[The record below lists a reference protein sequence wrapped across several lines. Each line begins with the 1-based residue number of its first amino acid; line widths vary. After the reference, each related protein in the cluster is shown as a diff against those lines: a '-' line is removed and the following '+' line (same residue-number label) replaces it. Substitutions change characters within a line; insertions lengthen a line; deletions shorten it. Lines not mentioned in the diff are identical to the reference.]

1 MRHTITL
8 VLGMILLVLG
18 VQSAIRLI
26 ADHEN
31 GGLLGGLPGGFP
43 VLLTCYVVMGAA
55 GAALA
60 GWGSRG
66 AKRTERGQ

>member
-18 VQSAIRLI
+18 VQSAIRLT

-31 GGLLGGLPGGFP
+31 GGLLGELPGGFP
-43 VLLTCYVVMGAA
+43 VLLTCYVVIGAA
-55 GAALA
+55 GAGLA

-66 AKRTERGQ
+66 AKRTGRAK

>member
-18 VQSAIRLI
+18 VQGAIRLI
-26 ADHEN
+26 ADHAD

-66 AKRTERGQ
+66 AKRTGRGK